1 LKLNVSEIIPGDWGK
16 VGPGW
21 LAQPLISRIARS
33 GSGAERSERR
43 LRLNDENPR
52 EGRTLS
58 KEAALLV
65 GSLKLCRAF
74 TSMDGRPSSDVEKP
88 MRGGLHAETREPR
101 PTEEQTS
108 EGKKAKRGAVDSL
121 RLTTNCRCRIRRVP
135 KPLKPSEH
143 EAKVHAL

>member
-1 LKLNVSEIIPGDWGK
+1 LGEKLLGN
-16 VGPGW
+16 
-21 LAQPLISRIARS
+21 A
-33 GSGAERSERR
+33 SGAERSERR

>member
-1 LKLNVSEIIPGDWGK
+1 MR
-16 VGPGW
+16 
-21 LAQPLISRIARS
+21 AT
-33 GSGAERSERR
+33 ERSERR